1 MKVFRKIV
9 SLAVCA
15 VALALAAD
23 GGSPVRPLVIGIT
36 EQFHELNGHPLASV
50 GFEYVDALRQAG
62 HIPLVVVR
70 TGDTNRLAKVLS
82 MLDAV
87 ILTGGVD
94 VDPALYGAKRSPKC
108 GPSNAERDAFDR
120 SVLDYAVAH
129 RLPILGVCRGVQMI
143 NVYFGGTL
151 WQDLPSE
158 FPGVG
163 RHQGKI
169 GERVH
174 EVAFEPTSRLARQ
187 LGTTNVRLNSQHH
200 QAVKDVAPGFRVA
213 ARAPDGVI
221 EAIES
226 ENLPIVGVQGHPEGL
241 VWKEKDPT
249 LLRLFRDLW
258 GDLIQNGKVTK

>member
-1 MKVFRKIV
+1 MPVLRHLRFFLV
-9 SLAVCA
+9 LLVA
-15 VALALAAD
+15 VAASVA
-23 GGSPVRPLVIGIT
+23 GGAPARPLVVGIT
-36 EQFHELNGHPLASV
+36 EQFHERNGHPLSSV
-50 GFEYVDALRQAG
+50 GFEYVDALRKAG

-70 TGDTNRLAKVLS
+70 TGDTNRLARVLS

-87 ILTGGVD
+87 ILTGGAD
-94 VDPALYGAKRSPKC
+94 VDPVLYGAKRSPKC

-129 RLPILGVCRGVQMI
+129 RLPVLGVCRGAQMI

-151 WQDLPSE
+151 YQDLPSE
-158 FPGVG
+158 FSGVG

-174 EVAFEPTSRLARQ
+174 EISIVPDSRLAKV
-187 LGTTNVRLNSQHH
+187 LGVKKVWLNSQHH

-226 ENLPIVGVQGHPEGL
+226 DTLPVAGVQGHPEGL
-241 VWKEKDPT
+241 VWSGGDPV
-249 LLRLFRDLW
+249 LSRLFRDLLSFT
-258 GDLIQNGKVTK
+258 GR